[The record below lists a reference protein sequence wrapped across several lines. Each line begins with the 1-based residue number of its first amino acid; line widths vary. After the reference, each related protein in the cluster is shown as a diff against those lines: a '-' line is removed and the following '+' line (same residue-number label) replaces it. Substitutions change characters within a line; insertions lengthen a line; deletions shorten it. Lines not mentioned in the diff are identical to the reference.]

1 MWNAEKFGAVSSRV
15 QQATLRPSIFPQPV
29 ALLEGSSATRAMRR
43 HRASPTNLFVGA
55 QHAAPGTNAWLTS
68 DNWHCSVF
76 VAAHPTPIFEKGA
89 DVDTAVP
96 PSLPSSRDFDDGL
109 SEFLPGTALQVEF
122 DVTCSKQTAGQ
133 FLPGTRIGRECS
145 STRPNFAPESV
156 HGTRVT
162 AHGSRLLPATAFRY
176 NAGCPNFSCEACSLT

>member
-1 MWNAEKFGAVSSRV
+1 MWNIEKFGAVSSRG
-15 QQATLRPSIFPQPV
+15 QQVTLHPS
-29 ALLEGSSATRAMRR
+29 ALPRVPLLGRSSAARAIT
-43 HRASPTNLFVGA
+43 HHCASPTNLFVGA

-89 DVDTAVP
+89 DVDTAMP

-109 SEFLPGTALQVEF
+109 SEFLPGTALQAEF

-162 AHGSRLLPATAFRY
+162 AHGTRIASSASH
-176 NAGCPNFSCEACSLT
+176 CFSL

>member
-1 MWNAEKFGAVSSRV
+1 MWNAEKFDAVSSRG
-15 QQATLRPSIFPQPV
+15 QQVTLHPSALPQRVP
-29 ALLEGSSATRAMRR
+29 LLGRSSATRAMRR

-55 QHAAPGTNAWLTS
+55 QHAAPGTNAWRTCR
-68 DNWHCSVF
+68 N
-76 VAAHPTPIFEKGA
+76 
-89 DVDTAVP
+89 
-96 PSLPSSRDFDDGL
+96 SSRGFRGRL

-176 NAGCPNFSCEACSLT
+176 NAGCPNFSCEACNLT